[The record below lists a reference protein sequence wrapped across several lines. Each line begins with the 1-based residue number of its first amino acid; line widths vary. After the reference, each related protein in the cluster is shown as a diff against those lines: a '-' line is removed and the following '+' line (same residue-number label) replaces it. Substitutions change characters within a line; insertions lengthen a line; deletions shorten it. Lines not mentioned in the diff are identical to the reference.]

1 MHGYLLRCNGACW
14 IKLAIV
20 CQHML
25 ACWHHMHAVGRI
37 TCMNKFAHIH
47 VHVIEMFL
55 HARLIKLSCYHVVK
69 LPTHSHFLNCDSLA
83 IKFHCE
89 NVYNLTNS
97 WVNLGLIF

>member
-1 MHGYLLRCNGACW
+1 MATCSGVMG
-14 IKLAIV
+14 LAGSSW
-20 CQHML
+20 QL
-25 ACWHHMHAVGRI
+25 FANTCWHHMHAVGWI